1 MSIHHK
7 LERTIAAEQRALNDP
22 QDRQPA
28 KRLPGA
34 AFKYAMIRA
43 IKQFTVDKGT
53 DRAAILTYFAV
64 LSLAPLLLAVFS
76 IMTLFLASAA
86 DQVENFA
93 QDLVTQ
99 TVPSEYQ
106 ELAIN
111 LVTTMTQSVSGGVI
125 ALIVGAVVALWSA
138 SKYVQAFARNINDI
152 YGVVE
157 GRSKVKFY
165 LTTLLI
171 TLIMVVTVVAA
182 LISLALNKT
191 IIDTVFAPIA
201 QALGAQEVLTTFTES
216 FLPVWDWVK
225 YPVVLLLLILILGVL
240 YHFSGNVERKFKPLS
255 IGAIVAVLGIV
266 LAGVAMIIYLT
277 YFASY
282 SSWCDGALMAIP
294 IFIWIFN
301 IVILL
306 GAEIDVEILRA
317 RQLVAGI
324 PAEEQVQI
332 RPRSV
337 STVEKQT
344 EKHVASVDD
353 GRCCVGHCQWCIVR
367 TAKTTTRI
375 MLEHFGLPNGL
386 LLMMPLTFAGGQ
398 VSLLSPGEHTK

>member
-22 QDRQPA
+22 QDRKPA

-76 IMTLFLASAA
+76 TMTLFLASAA

-99 TVPSEYQ
+99 TVPAEYQ
-106 ELAIN
+106 DLALN

-125 ALIVGAVVALWSA
+125 ALIIGTVVALWSA
-138 SKYVQAFARNINDI
+138 SKYVQAFARNINEI

-182 LISLALNKT
+182 LVSLALNKT
-191 IIDTVFAPIA
+191 IIDAVFAPIA
-201 QALGAQEVLTTFTES
+201 QVFGAQEALTTLTES
-216 FLPVWDWVK
+216 FLPIWEWVK
-225 YPVVLLLLILILGVL
+225 YPVVLILLILMLGVL

-255 IGAIVAVLGIV
+255 LGAIVAVIGIV

-282 SSWCDGALMAIP
+282 SSYGAIGTLMAIL
-294 IFIWIFN
+294 FVIWIFN

-324 PAEEQVQI
+324 PAEEHVQI

-337 STVEKQT
+337 STVEKQS
-344 EKHVASVDD
+344 EKHVESVEDGKVLRRSLSVVHRDNNDD
-353 GRCCVGHCQWCIVR
+353 DQADR
-367 TAKTTTRI
+367 
-375 MLEHFGLPNGL
+375 
-386 LLMMPLTFAGGQ
+386 
-398 VSLLSPGEHTK
+398 

>member
-106 ELAIN
+106 ELALN

-201 QALGAQEVLTTFTES
+201 QALGAQGVLTTFTES

-225 YPVVLLLLILILGVL
+225 YPVVLLLLILMLGVL

-282 SSWCDGALMAIP
+282 SSYGAIGALMAIL
-294 IFIWIFN
+294 FVIWIFN

-353 GRCCVGHCQWCIVR
+353 GKVLRRSLSVVHRQDGQDND
-367 TAKTTTRI
+367 TN
-375 MLEHFGLPNGL
+375 NGRH
-386 LLMMPLTFAGGQ
+386 
-398 VSLLSPGEHTK
+398 E

>member
-22 QDRQPA
+22 QDRKPA

-76 IMTLFLASAA
+76 TMTLFLASAA

-99 TVPSEYQ
+99 TVPAEYQ
-106 ELAIN
+106 DLALN

-125 ALIVGAVVALWSA
+125 ALIIGTVVALWSA
-138 SKYVQAFARNINDI
+138 SKYVQAFARNINEI

-182 LISLALNKT
+182 LVSLALNKT
-191 IIDTVFAPIA
+191 IIDAVFAPIA
-201 QALGAQEVLTTFTES
+201 QVLGAQEALTTLTES
-216 FLPVWDWVK
+216 FLPIWEWVK
-225 YPVVLLLLILILGVL
+225 YPVVLILLILMLGVL

-255 IGAIVAVLGIV
+255 LGAIVAVIGIV

-282 SSWCDGALMAIP
+282 SSYGAIGTLMAIL
-294 IFIWIFN
+294 FVIWIFN

-324 PAEEQVQI
+324 PAEEHVQI

-337 STVEKQT
+337 STVEKQS
-344 EKHVASVDD
+344 EKHVESVEDGKVLRRSLSVVHRDNNDD
-353 GRCCVGHCQWCIVR
+353 DQADR
-367 TAKTTTRI
+367 
-375 MLEHFGLPNGL
+375 
-386 LLMMPLTFAGGQ
+386 
-398 VSLLSPGEHTK
+398 

>member
-22 QDRQPA
+22 QDRKPA

-76 IMTLFLASAA
+76 TMTLFLASAA

-99 TVPSEYQ
+99 TVPAEYQ
-106 ELAIN
+106 ELALN

-125 ALIVGAVVALWSA
+125 ALIIGTVVALWSA
-138 SKYVQAFARNINDI
+138 SKYVQAFARNINEI

-182 LISLALNKT
+182 LVSLALNKT
-191 IIDTVFAPIA
+191 IIDAVFAPIA
-201 QALGAQEVLTTFTES
+201 QVLGAQEALTTLTES
-216 FLPVWDWVK
+216 FLPIWEWVK
-225 YPVVLLLLILILGVL
+225 YPVVLILLILMLGVL

-255 IGAIVAVLGIV
+255 LGAIVAVIGIV

-282 SSWCDGALMAIP
+282 SSYGAIGTLMAIL
-294 IFIWIFN
+294 FVIWIFN

-324 PAEEQVQI
+324 PAEEHVQI

-337 STVEKQT
+337 STVEKQS
-344 EKHVASVDD
+344 EKHVESVEDGKVLRRSLSVVHRDNNDD
-353 GRCCVGHCQWCIVR
+353 DQADR
-367 TAKTTTRI
+367 
-375 MLEHFGLPNGL
+375 
-386 LLMMPLTFAGGQ
+386 
-398 VSLLSPGEHTK
+398 

>member
-22 QDRQPA
+22 HDRTPA

-34 AFKYAMIRA
+34 ALKYAMIRA
-43 IKQFTVDKGT
+43 VKQFMVDKGT

-106 ELAIN
+106 ELALN
-111 LVTTMTQSVSGGVI
+111 LVTTMTQSASGGII
-125 ALIVGAVVALWSA
+125 ALIIGTVVALWSA
-138 SKYVQAFARNINDI
+138 SKYVQAFARNINEI

-157 GRSKVKFY
+157 GRSKVKLY
-165 LTTLLI
+165 LTMLAI

-182 LISLALNKT
+182 LVSLALNKT
-191 IIDTVFAPIA
+191 IIDAVFAPIA
-201 QALGAQEVLTTFTES
+201 QVVGAEAALTTLTES
-216 FLPVWDWVK
+216 FLPVWQWVK
-225 YPVVLLLLILILGVL
+225 YPVVLILLIIMIGVL
-240 YHFSGNVERKFKPLS
+240 YHFTGNVERKFKPLS
-255 IGAIVAVLGIV
+255 IGAIVAVIGIV
-266 LAGVAMIIYLT
+266 LAGIAMIIYLT

-282 SSWCDGALMAIP
+282 SSYGAIGTLMAVL
-294 IFIWIFN
+294 FVIWIFN

-324 PAEEQVQI
+324 PAEEHVQI

-337 STVEKQT
+337 TTLEKQS
-344 EKHVASVDD
+344 EKHVESVEDGKVLRRSLSVVHRENHDD
-353 GRCCVGHCQWCIVR
+353 DH
-367 TAKTTTRI
+367 K
-375 MLEHFGLPNGL
+375 E
-386 LLMMPLTFAGGQ
+386 
-398 VSLLSPGEHTK
+398 S